1 MGDPSRQSRRAATRL
16 FLVAGLVLVGGS
28 LLSPGVVEVWAET
41 RSSGWHRSVARIWS
55 EPVSELSQALHLG
68 AGRRLASELLE
79 GDVKPVATLPP
90 AIRPHQ
96 IADSRALST
105 TTLASM
111 AAAATTTMASPT
123 TTVVPTTTGTPTTA
137 PISQTTLVVGSVP
150 KEAVSS
156 TTVPVTSVPVST
168 VPATTPIS
176 STTVP
181 AATAAASTTIPSA
194 TTTVPQGLVA
204 VRRATSAEPLRILGV
219 GDSLMLDL
227 QYGLERVLDPRAD
240 VTVEG
245 RGALGFGFVVPFWD
259 WEEDVL
265 PDYDH
270 MVATIRPDVVVAMIG
285 ANEFQGYA
293 IAGEDL
299 EPGSQRWREVLETR
313 ADEAISHWLAG
324 GARLYWWTTPV
335 MADSD
340 YLTQD
345 LNEVWASAVV
355 SWEPWAT
362 TLNSMEVL
370 GDEDGG
376 FRWHLTMPDGSLLAL
391 RKEHGVHFHEVGADM
406 LARQLEER
414 LVVDGWLTLDG

>member
-1 MGDPSRQSRRAATRL
+1 M
-16 FLVAGLVLVGGS
+16 
-28 LLSPGVVEVWAET
+28 
-41 RSSGWHRSVARIWS
+41 
-55 EPVSELSQALHLG
+55 
-68 AGRRLASELLE
+68 
-79 GDVKPVATLPP
+79 
-90 AIRPHQ
+90 
-96 IADSRALST
+96 
-105 TTLASM
+105 
-111 AAAATTTMASPT
+111 
-123 TTVVPTTTGTPTTA
+123 
-137 PISQTTLVVGSVP
+137 
-150 KEAVSS
+150 
-156 TTVPVTSVPVST
+156 
-168 VPATTPIS
+168 
-176 STTVP
+176 
-181 AATAAASTTIPSA
+181 
-194 TTTVPQGLVA
+194 VA
-204 VRRATSAEPLRILGV
+204 VRRATGAEPLRILGV

-227 QYGLERVLDPRAD
+227 QYGLERVLAPRPD

-245 RGALGFGFVVPFWD
+245 RGALGFGFLVPFWD

-293 IAGEDL
+293 IEGEDL
-299 EPGSQRWREVLETR
+299 EPGSQRWREVLGTR

-324 GARLYWWTTPV
+324 GALLYWWTTPV
-335 MADSD
+335 MADAD

-345 LNEVWASAVV
+345 LNEVWTSAVV

-362 TLNSMEVL
+362 TLDSMEVL

-414 LVVDGWLTLDG
+414 LVADGWLIPEG

>member
-1 MGDPSRQSRRAATRL
+1 MGDPSRPSGRAAGRP

-41 RSSGWHRSVARIWS
+41 RSSGWHRSVARMWS
-55 EPVSELSQALHLG
+55 EPVSELSEALHLG
-68 AGRRLASELLE
+68 AGRRLVSELLE
-79 GDVKPVATLPP
+79 GDVKPVVTLPP
-90 AIRPHQ
+90 ASRPPQ
-96 IADSRALST
+96 IATGGVLST
-105 TTLASM
+105 TTLVPR
-111 AAAATTTMASPT
+111 ATVVTTITVGSSTRGAPT
-123 TTVVPTTTGTPTTA
+123 TIRVPGMARVP
-137 PISQTTLVVGSVP
+137 GSVP
-150 KEAVSS
+150 EDAGSS
-156 TTVPVTSVPVST
+156 SAAPASSVPVST
-168 VPATTPIS
+168 VPVITQVPLTAVPTTPVPSTSVATATAIPPATTAP
-176 STTVP
+176 P
-181 AATAAASTTIPSA
+181 
-194 TTTVPQGLVA
+194 GLVA
-204 VRRATSAEPLRILGV
+204 ARRATATEPLRILGV

-227 QYGLERVLDPRAD
+227 QYGLERVLDPRPD

-270 MVATIRPDVVVAMIG
+270 MVATIHPDVVVAMIG

-293 IAGEDL
+293 IEGEDL
-299 EPGSQRWREVLETR
+299 EPGTQRWREVLATR

-324 GARLYWWTTPV
+324 GALLYWWTTPV
-335 MADSD
+335 MADAN

-345 LNEVWASAVV
+345 LNEVWASAVA
-355 SWEPWAT
+355 SWEPWAMM
-362 TLNSMEVL
+362 LDSMAVL

-391 RKEHGVHFHEVGADM
+391 RKEHGVHFQEVGADM

-414 LVVDGWLTLDG
+414 LVADAWLIPDG

>member
-1 MGDPSRQSRRAATRL
+1 MAARL
-16 FLVAGLVLVGGS
+16 FLVAGLVLVGVS

-41 RSSGWHRSVARIWS
+41 RSSGWHRSVARMWS
-55 EPVSELSQALHLG
+55 EPVSELSQELHLG

-79 GDVKPVATLPP
+79 GDVKPVVTLPP
-90 AIRPHQ
+90 ATRPGQ
-96 IADSRALST
+96 IAAGAALSE
-105 TTLASM
+105 TTLV
-111 AAAATTTMASPT
+111 PR
-123 TTVVPTTTGTPTTA
+123 TTVVATTMVAPTTTGVP
-137 PISQTTLVVGSVP
+137 TTLVVGSVL
-150 KEAVSS
+150 KEAGSS
-156 TTVPVTSVPVST
+156 TTAAATSVPAST
-168 VPATTPIS
+168 VPATTSVP
-176 STTVP
+176 STTAP
-181 AATAAASTTIPSA
+181 AATAATSTTFPSA
-194 TTTVPQGLVA
+194 TTTPPDLVA
-204 VRRATSAEPLRILGV
+204 VRQATGAEPLRILGV

-227 QYGLERVLDPRAD
+227 QYGLERVLDPRPD

-245 RGALGFGFVVPFWD
+245 RGALGFGFLVPFWD

-293 IAGEDL
+293 IEGEDL
-299 EPGSQRWREVLETR
+299 EPGSQRWREVLATR

-324 GARLYWWTTPV
+324 GALLYWWTTPV
-335 MADSD
+335 MADAD

-345 LNEVWASAVV
+345 LNEVWTSAVV

-362 TLNSMEVL
+362 TLDSMEVL

-414 LVVDGWLTLDG
+414 LVADGWLKPDG

>member
-1 MGDPSRQSRRAATRL
+1 MGDPSRQSRRAAGRL

-41 RSSGWHRSVARIWS
+41 RSSGWHRSVARMWS

-68 AGRRLASELLE
+68 AGRRLASEFLE

-90 AIRPHQ
+90 ATRPRQ
-96 IADSRALST
+96 VAPGGALST
-105 TTLASM
+105 TTLVPRATVV
-111 AAAATTTMASPT
+111 TTTTVASSTTGAPT
-123 TTVVPTTTGTPTTA
+123 TTPV
-137 PISQTTLVVGSVP
+137 SQTTRVVGSVLE
-150 KEAVSS
+150 EAGSS
-156 TTVPVTSVPVST
+156 TIAPAASVPAST
-168 VPATTPIS
+168 VPATTPTS
-176 STTVP
+176 STTAP
-181 AATAAASTTIPSA
+181 AATAATSTTIPSA
-194 TTTVPQGLVA
+194 TTTALPGLVA
-204 VRRATSAEPLRILGV
+204 VRRATGAEPLRILGV

-227 QYGLERVLDPRAD
+227 QYGLERVLDPRPD

-270 MVATIRPDVVVAMIG
+270 LVATIRPDVVVAMIG

-293 IAGEDL
+293 IEGEDL
-299 EPGSQRWREVLETR
+299 EPGSQRWREVLGTR

-324 GARLYWWTTPV
+324 GALLYWWTTPV
-335 MADSD
+335 MADAD

-345 LNEVWASAVV
+345 LNEVWTSAVV

-362 TLNSMEVL
+362 TLDSMEVL

-414 LVVDGWLTLDG
+414 LVADGWLIPDG

>member
-1 MGDPSRQSRRAATRL
+1 MGDPSRQSRRAAGRL

-41 RSSGWHRSVARIWS
+41 RTSGWHRSVARMWS
-55 EPVSELSQALHLG
+55 EPVSELSQTLHLG
-68 AGRRLASELLE
+68 AGRRLVSELLE
-79 GDVKPVATLPP
+79 VDVEPVTTLPP
-90 AIRPHQ
+90 ATRPRQ
-96 IADSRALST
+96 IVTSGTLST
-105 TTLASM
+105 TTLAPL
-111 AAAATTTMASPT
+111 PT
-123 TTVVPTTTGTPTTA
+123 GVPTTTSA
-137 PISQTTLVVGSVP
+137 SQMTLVLGSVP
-150 KEAVSS
+150 EEADSS
-156 TTVPVTSVPVST
+156 PTAPVTSVPVST
-168 VPATTPIS
+168 APVSTLVS

-181 AATAAASTTIPSA
+181 TVTAAISTTIPSV
-194 TTTVPQGLVA
+194 TTTALPGLLA
-204 VRRATSAEPLRILGV
+204 VRRATGTEPLRILGV

-227 QYGLERVLDPRAD
+227 QYGLERVLDPRPD
-240 VTVEG
+240 VAVEG

-293 IAGEDL
+293 IEGEDL
-299 EPGSQRWREVLETR
+299 EPGSHRWREVLATR

-324 GARLYWWTTPV
+324 GALLYWWTTPV
-335 MADSD
+335 MADAD

-345 LNEVWASAVV
+345 LNEVWVSAVA
-355 SWEPWAT
+355 SWEPWAMM
-362 TLNSMEVL
+362 LDSMEVL

-391 RKEHGVHFHEVGADM
+391 RKEHGVHFQEVGADM

-414 LVVDGWLTLDG
+414 LVADGWLIPDG